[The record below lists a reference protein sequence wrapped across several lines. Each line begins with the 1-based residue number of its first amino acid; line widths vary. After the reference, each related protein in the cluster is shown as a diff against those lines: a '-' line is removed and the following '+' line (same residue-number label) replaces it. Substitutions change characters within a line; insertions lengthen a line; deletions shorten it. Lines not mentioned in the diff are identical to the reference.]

1 MTGPLDPRKVS
12 PHVRAELEIAIAVAR
27 ERLQEAH
34 AAQLLE
40 LIHGA
45 DGQLTPRRAT
55 EIYARLH
62 HLGPDMARNV
72 GNKVLASLGQFREV
86 AGPLPAP
93 GRGGEGGDAGDPLTL
108 FGQIRRRL
116 RGRTN
121 LELRRKVE
129 LLTGR
134 AEVALMRVHV
144 ENVLRLLTA
153 FGEEISVA
161 QLVDAYAQILEVR
174 KSVAEMVYFFTLDRM
189 ASPLSGRSDRNGAWN
204 GAVPAIGE
212 HTLRVISNPR

>member
-12 PHVRAELEIAIAVAR
+12 PHVRAELEIAVAIAR

-40 LIHGA
+40 LIQGA

-62 HLGPDMARNV
+62 YLGPEMTRSV

-86 AGPLPAP
+86 AGPLPAQE
-93 GRGGEGGDAGDPLTL
+93 RGNGADPLTV
-108 FGQIRRRL
+108 FGQIRKRL

-121 LELRRKVE
+121 VELRRKVE

-134 AEVALMRVHV
+134 AEVALVRVHV
-144 ENVLRLLTA
+144 ENVLRLLKA
-153 FGEEISVA
+153 FSEEIPIA
-161 QLVDAYAQILEVR
+161 QVVDAYAQLLEIR
-174 KSVAEMVYFFTLDRM
+174 KSVAEMVYFLTLDRL
-189 ASPLSGRSDRNGAWN
+189 ASPLSGRSDRNGAWTTP
-204 GAVPAIGE
+204 APAIGE

>member
-12 PHVRAELEIAIAVAR
+12 PHVRAELEIAIAIAR

-45 DGQLTPRRAT
+45 DGQLAPRRAT
-55 EIYARLH
+55 EISARLH
-62 HLGPDMARNV
+62 YLGPELARNV

-86 AGPLPAP
+86 SGVLPAP
-93 GRGGEGGDAGDPLTL
+93 GRVDEGDPLTV

-121 LELRRKVE
+121 VELRRKVE

-144 ENVLRLLTA
+144 ENVLRLLEA
-153 FGEEISVA
+153 VGEESPVA
-161 QLVDAYAQILEVR
+161 QVVDAYAQILEVR
-174 KSVAEMVYFFTLDRM
+174 KSVAEMVYFLTLDRL
-189 ASPLSGRSDRNGAWN
+189 ASPLSGRTDRPGVWN
-204 GAVPAIGE
+204 TPAPAIGE